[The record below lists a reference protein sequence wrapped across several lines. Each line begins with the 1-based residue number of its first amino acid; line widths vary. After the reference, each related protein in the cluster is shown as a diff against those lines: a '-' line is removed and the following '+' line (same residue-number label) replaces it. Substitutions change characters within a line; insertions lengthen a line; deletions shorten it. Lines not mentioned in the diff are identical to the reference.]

1 MVGLFRGE
9 EAINRLVSAVGAR
22 FIEGYAWKLLEGR
35 NTHALHTQFGSGV
48 ATSMDQKDKHES
60 VSSLNFI
67 ITTPE
72 YYTTW
77 LIVIGLGV
85 MNYCVTYDMYT
96 KLYVHMMWLS

>member
-48 ATSMDQKDKHES
+48 ASSMDQKDKTRISFFTELL
-60 VSSLNFI
+60 SLLLRS
-67 ITTPE
+67 ITLP
-72 YYTTW
+72 
-77 LIVIGLGV
+77 G
-85 MNYCVTYDMYT
+85 
-96 KLYVHMMWLS
+96 

>member
-48 ATSMDQKDKHES
+48 ASSMDQKDKHES
-60 VSSLNFI
+60 VSSLNFYH
-67 ITTPE
+67 
-72 YYTTW
+72 YYSGVLHYLADSYW
-77 LIVIGLGV
+77 LGCNELLCHV
-85 MNYCVTYDMYT
+85 
-96 KLYVHMMWLS
+96 